1 MKERG
6 LFAPSLF
13 VGKSLLSSKNKQIPP
28 FWDRQARLNSY
39 IMHSMDPI
47 IFVLAL
53 VTFSSTMIGGLVA
66 VKFRKVL
73 QYFFAFSSGA
83 LIAITF
89 FDVLPESLNIA
100 KSANLDIRTQM
111 ISVVAAFL
119 FFSLVER
126 FFLTHHHHDDEE
138 HGHVMGPVGAFGLV
152 AHSFL
157 DGAAIGIAFQADTKV
172 GIIVALAV
180 ISHDFTDGINTVVI
194 MLKNEQSLKRTRV
207 FLFFDAIAPVFGIFV
222 AYFFTINQSV
232 LAVILAAFAG
242 QFLYIGA
249 ANLLPETYRHVAWKM
264 AVCMIIGVLLIFGL
278 TALAKV

>member
-1 MKERG
+1 
-6 LFAPSLF
+6 
-13 VGKSLLSSKNKQIPP
+13 
-28 FWDRQARLNSY
+28 
-39 IMHSMDPI
+39 MDPLI
-47 IFVLAL
+47 YLLAL
-53 VTFSSTMIGGLVA
+53 ITFASTMIGGLVA

-73 QYFFAFSSGA
+73 QYFFAFSAGA

-89 FDVLPESLNIA
+89 FDVLPESLDIA
-100 KSANLDIRTQM
+100 NAEALSVRALM
-111 ISVVAAFL
+111 IAVVGSFL

-138 HGHVMGPVGAFGLV
+138 HGHMMGPVGATGLI

-157 DGAAIGIAFQADTKV
+157 DGAAIGIAFQANTKV
-172 GIIVALAV
+172 GFIVALAV

-194 MLKNEQSLKRTRV
+194 MLKNEQTVKSTRW
-207 FLFFDAIAPVFGIFV
+207 FLFADAIAPVAGIFV
-222 AYFFTINQSV
+222 ASFFAINQSV

-264 AVCMIIGVLLIFGL
+264 AVTMIFGVLLIFGL
-278 TALAKV
+278 TALNHI

>member
-1 MKERG
+1 
-6 LFAPSLF
+6 
-13 VGKSLLSSKNKQIPP
+13 
-28 FWDRQARLNSY
+28 
-39 IMHSMDPI
+39 MHPI
-47 IFVLAL
+47 VFILAA
-53 VTFSSTMIGGLVA
+53 VTFLSTMVGGLVA
-66 VKFRKVL
+66 VKFRRVL

-100 KSANLDIRTQM
+100 GSVSIRTLM
-111 ISVVAAFL
+111 ITLVATFL

-126 FFLTHHHHDDEE
+126 FFLTHHHHEGEE
-138 HGHVMGPVGAFGLV
+138 HGHIMGPIGAIGLV

-157 DGAAIGIAFQADTKV
+157 DGAAIGIAYQANPKI
-172 GIIVALAV
+172 GLIVALAV

-194 MLKNEQSLKRTRV
+194 MLKNEQNVKNARR
-207 FLFFDAIAPVFGIFV
+207 FLFVDAIAPVFGILIASFFV
-222 AYFFTINQSV
+222 INQSV
-232 LAVILAAFAG
+232 LAVILAAFSG

-278 TALAKV
+278 TALTKV